1 MVTIQ
6 ASLKIPQSM
15 VLSTTLKH
23 VLLAIQMEQTAFS
36 FKPTIFKI
44 N

>member
-1 MVTIQ
+1 
-6 ASLKIPQSM
+6 
-15 VLSTTLKH
+15 LKH

-44 N
+44 NWGWTLENTAIYQTPSNSWE